1 MASSDQYFA
10 VIPESVL
17 YADIS
22 SNAVRVYG
30 VLRRHADKD
39 DGTCH
44 PGRTRIA
51 KLANIHE
58 RSVDRALRELESIGA
73 IEVMHRVDPDNPK
86 QFLSN
91 QYRVLTPS
99 AHVTTPRAGVTTPPA
114 LVSPPP
120 RAGVAVTKA
129 IEPESENQR
138 IFPSSDDSECAT
150 SNDVS
155 RFSIDTQNLCSQLAA
170 WIVANGGRKPNI
182 TKTWLGD
189 MDKLIR
195 LDHAT
200 PQQIE
205 TIIDWCQQDTFWHT
219 NILSPKKL
227 RKQWDTLVMQH
238 KQQNKPSTRT
248 LDVLAVLDNINQQ
261 QPALETNNDPF

>member
-1 MASSDQYFA
+1 MASSDQYFSI
-10 VIPESVL
+10 IPETVL

-22 SNAVRVYG
+22 ASAVRVYG

-120 RAGVAVTKA
+120 RAGVAVTKV
-129 IEPESENQR
+129 IEPESENQKTYDQLAVDQAFNTFWNNYPR
-138 IFPSSDDSECAT
+138 KVGRKKCAQWWNRHQQHANKILDTLDAWCQYWAQHVTDNRYIPHPYTWLNQERWNDPIPTT
-150 SNDVS
+150 SN
-155 RFSIDTQNLCSQLAA
+155 
-170 WIVANGGRKPNI
+170 
-182 TKTWLGD
+182 
-189 MDKLIR
+189 
-195 LDHAT
+195 
-200 PQQIE
+200 
-205 TIIDWCQQDTFWHT
+205 
-219 NILSPKKL
+219 
-227 RKQWDTLVMQH
+227 
-238 KQQNKPSTRT
+238 TRT
-248 LDVLAVLDNINQQ
+248 DIVLAVLDNINQQ
-261 QPALETNNDPF
+261 QPALETHNDPF

>member
-1 MASSDQYFA
+1 MERSADQYFA
-10 VIPESVL
+10 IIPESVL

-99 AHVTTPRAGVTTPPA
+99 ADVTTPRAGVTTPLA

-120 RAGVAVTKA
+120 RAGVAVTRV

-138 IFPSSDDSECAT
+138 TYDQLAVDQAFDTFWNTYPRKIARKKCKQWWNRHHQHANKILDSLNEWCQYWEQTISDNRYIPHPYTWLNQERWDDPPPAT
-150 SNDVS
+150 SN
-155 RFSIDTQNLCSQLAA
+155 
-170 WIVANGGRKPNI
+170 
-182 TKTWLGD
+182 
-189 MDKLIR
+189 
-195 LDHAT
+195 
-200 PQQIE
+200 
-205 TIIDWCQQDTFWHT
+205 
-219 NILSPKKL
+219 
-227 RKQWDTLVMQH
+227 
-238 KQQNKPSTRT
+238 TRT
-248 LDVLAVLDNINQQ
+248 DIVLAVLDSINQ
-261 QPALETNNDPF
+261 QPALEAHNDPF

>member
-10 VIPESVL
+10 IIPVTVL

-44 PGRTRIA
+44 PGRSRIA

-73 IEVMHRVDPDNPK
+73 VEVMHRVDPDNK
-86 QFLSN
+86 KRFLSN

-99 AHVTTPRAGVTTPPA
+99 ADVTTPRAGVTTPPA

-120 RAGVAVTKA
+120 RAGVAVTRV

-138 IFPSSDDSECAT
+138 TYD
-150 SNDVS
+150 
-155 RFSIDTQNLCSQLAA
+155 QLAVDQA
-170 WIVANGGRKPNI
+170 F
-182 TKTWLGD
+182 
-189 MDKLIR
+189 
-195 LDHAT
+195 
-200 PQQIE
+200 
-205 TIIDWCQQDTFWHT
+205 DTFWT
-219 NILSPKKL
+219 TYPRKIARKKC
-227 RKQWDTLVMQH
+227 KQWWTRHHQH
-238 KQQNKPSTRT
+238 ADKILDSLDAWCQYWAQTVTDNRYIPHPYTWLNQERWDDPPPTSSNTRT
-248 LDVLAVLDNINQQ
+248 DIVLAVLDNINQQ
-261 QPALETNNDPF
+261 PALEAHNDPF